1 MKKVGIIGGLGPA
14 STIDYYR
21 EIIDGFRKVKG
32 DDQYPEIVIDS
43 INMGE
48 LVSGIEAYDF
58 SSVAGQLQ
66 KSIANLERAGASF
79 AAIAS
84 NSPHIVWD
92 LIKDKTPIPLISI
105 IDATCDHIINH
116 NYNKV
121 LIFAT
126 KFTMKNGLYSN
137 ALSGRNVDWILP
149 DKEDIEIL
157 GDIIYPNLENGIVI
171 ETDKYRMIS
180 IAEKY
185 IKLHGADSLLL
196 GCTEIPLMIKP
207 GDVSVPVI
215 NTTEIHIE
223 KICDTLLELDH
234 KYCVNETD
242 FRVKNEQKDYVF

>member
-1 MKKVGIIGGLGPA
+1 MKKVGIVGGVGPA

-21 EIIDGFRKVKG
+21 EIIERYRKEKG
-32 DDQYPEIVIDS
+32 DDNYPEIVIDS

-48 LVSGIEAYDF
+48 LVRGIESQNFND
-58 SSVAGQLQ
+58 VARQLLN
-66 KSIANLERAGASF
+66 SIANLEKAGAGF

-92 LIKDKTPIPLISI
+92 LIKDRAPIPLISI
-105 IDATCDHIINH
+105 VEATCDHIIRQ

-137 ALSGRNVDWILP
+137 ALSNRNIDWVLP
-149 DKEDIEIL
+149 NEEDIEIL
-157 GDIIYPNLENGIVI
+157 GNIIYPNLENGIVI
-171 ETDKYRMIS
+171 EKDKQKMVG

-185 IKLHGADSLLL
+185 IKQHGADSILL

-207 GDVSVPVI
+207 GDVSIPVI

-223 KICDTLLELDH
+223 KICAMLM
-234 KYCVNETD
+234 
-242 FRVKNEQKDYVF
+242 R